1 MEKKQEL
8 TPQQLAK
15 RFESLTIP
23 SGGTPMSL
31 ESTSKQGTPMVISP
45 KLQALVSPRTQ
56 VPKPQMAAPE
66 GEFLTP
72 AEEEFTKELEGTRKG
87 HLQHVTAP
95 KVEFTKV
102 TKKQKVERLLPT
114 IEREYK
120 FVVKVSGLYDD
131 LVDLYDRV
139 YNNVMSAK
147 LKFKDP
153 TLLIIAVPA
162 DNQNDIGILE
172 NILADFISGFIKG

>member
-31 ESTSKQGTPMVISP
+31 EGTSRQGTPMVISP
-45 KLQALVSPRTQ
+45 KLQALTS
-56 VPKPQMAAPE
+56 PKPQMAAPE

-72 AEEEFTKELEGTRKG
+72 SEEEFTKELEGTRKR

-95 KVEFTKV
+95 KSESTKI